1 MASTW
6 PTFESCC
13 FRKRKD
19 RFKFSEPR
27 SGQLKKLQTCHFNIN
42 YFDGFL
48 EILKTKHFQLF
59 CLRAKTFF
67 RSVRSVFKFFFY
79 SFLSSKSAKEPLVG
93 WPHPKSSRSWSE
105 PLGRIR
111 WRVFWRW
118 LAQRWWMKWAMNSCL
133 TTAKECNQFS
143 PSYSSRDSRH
153 AANVFA
159 NDGSWLRFR
168 SPVITIIC
176 GSRWN
181 TAHEASTAMRSFAK

>member
-1 MASTW
+1 MGSW
-6 PTFESCC
+6 KYWWQTFL
-13 FRKRKD
+13 FARKN
-19 RFKFSEPR
+19 FFSFCPV
-27 SGQLKKLQTCHFNIN
+27 SFQ
-42 YFDGFL
+42 
-48 EILKTKHFQLF
+48 IL
-59 CLRAKTFF
+59 
-67 RSVRSVFKFFFY
+67 FY

-93 WPHPKSSRSWSE
+93 WPHPKSSRCWSE

-118 LAQRWWMKWAMNSCL
+118 LAQRWWMKWAMISCL

-143 PSYSSRDSRH
+143 PSYSFCDSRH

-181 TAHEASTAMRSFAK
+181 TAHEASTAAVFCQVIGILALKLFAFLKLKNLQGLSQADSRNYMNSNDSCPTVEGQKYRT

>member
-6 PTFESCC
+6 PTFESRC

-27 SGQLKKLQTCHFNIN
+27 SGQLKNYKPAILIIISMMGSWKYWWQNIFNFFVCAQKLFSFCPVS
-42 YFDGFL
+42 
-48 EILKTKHFQLF
+48 FQVL
-59 CLRAKTFF
+59 
-67 RSVRSVFKFFFY
+67 FY

-93 WPHPKSSRSWSE
+93 WPHPKSSRCWSE

-153 AANVFA
+153 TANVFA

-168 SPVITIIC
+168 SPVITIIW